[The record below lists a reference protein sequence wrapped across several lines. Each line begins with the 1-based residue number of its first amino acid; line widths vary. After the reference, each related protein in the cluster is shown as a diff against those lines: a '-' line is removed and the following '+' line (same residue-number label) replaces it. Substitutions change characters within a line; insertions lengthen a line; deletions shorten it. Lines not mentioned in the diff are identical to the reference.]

1 MLCQGREGRPLR
13 RLEVAL
19 AAEMV
24 ADHRGH
30 RGDTNGRLGVAVGRL
45 KNRKAGGGPHFS
57 KGLANK
63 CSLER
68 RQLSSIG
75 REDVVFKT
83 TTVT

>member
-1 MLCQGREGRPLR
+1 MKKSKSCLKVLCQGREGRPLR

-45 KNRKAGGGPHFS
+45 KNRKAGGARTFQRAWQTNVP
-57 KGLANK
+57 
-63 CSLER
+63 
-68 RQLSSIG
+68 
-75 REDVVFKT
+75 
-83 TTVT
+83 